1 MNDLVLHLVLF
12 LGASVPIVVLGAF
25 FAEPD
30 DARAFASLPRRF
42 GTFVAGCA
50 ILAAVILI
58 CEHTFAALGS

>member
-1 MNDLVLHLVLF
+1 VSDLFVHLLLF

-42 GTFVAGCA
+42 TTFLVGCGV
-50 ILAAVILI
+50 LALVMLAL
-58 CEHTFAALGS
+58 EHTFASLD